1 MSNWMNLFS
10 RSVRQTPT
18 PSAMERGLSIA
29 ASGMVAEM
37 ARQDQIA
44 NDLANATTAG
54 YKSDRVSVQSFG
66 DLMVTDLA
74 TGGQV
79 GQMSA
84 GARVERQVTDLRP
97 NVLRASE
104 EPLDMAIAGE
114 GYFAIRTPQGVQ
126 YTRGGNFQVD
136 ADRQLVDQ
144 SGNPVLGPTNQPIA
158 VGADGIVPAAS
169 VGCFSVPNARKS
181 GDSYF
186 SGNATGRADGVVKTG
201 QLEASGTDAAR
212 TVVAM
217 MASLRA
223 IEAGQKALTTIDES
237 LGKANMVGS
246 LRG

>member
-1 MSNWMNLFS
+1 
-10 RSVRQTPT
+10 
-18 PSAMERGLSIA
+18 
-29 ASGMVAEM
+29 M

-79 GQMSA
+79 GRMSA

-97 NVLRASE
+97 GVLRTTE

-114 GYFAIRTPQGVQ
+114 GYFAVRTPEGVR

-136 ADRQLVDQ
+136 ANRQLVDQ
-144 SGNPVLGPTNQPIA
+144 NGNPVLGPTNQPIG
-158 VGADGIVPAAS
+158 VGADGRVPATA
-169 VGCFSVPNARKS
+169 VGAFTVPNARKA

-186 SGNATGRADGVVKTG
+186 SGNATGRAEGAVKTNA
-201 QLEASGTDAAR
+201 LEASGTDAAR
-212 TVVAM
+212 TIVAM

-237 LGKANMVGS
+237 LGKANMVGN